1 MWLCQIWREVCFKI
15 LAHVLSDH
23 VASVAVWGR
32 VTLMWIVVLVDFDVL
47 ERYSDVGYMNSFLLK
62 GHD

>member
-1 MWLCQIWREVCFKI
+1 M
-15 LAHVLSDH
+15 VLIRFIDLFTFSH
-23 VASVAVWGR
+23 GGNWNQQWGR
-32 VTLMWIVVLVDFDVL
+32 VTLMWIVALVDFDVL